1 MIITISLKKPEDD
14 KTLNIMVEERRTIR
28 NTLTELEKAD
38 FLLHR
43 KYRYIRSVRNRKRIP
58 AESTYQDAGIYNGDI
73 LVLE

>member
-14 KTLNIMVEERRTIR
+14 KTLNIMVEERQTIR

-43 KYRYIRSVRNRKRIP
+43 KY
-58 AESTYQDAGIYNGDI
+58 
-73 LVLE
+73 

>member
-14 KTLNIMVEERRTIR
+14 KTLNIMVEERQTIR

-43 KYRYIRSVRNRKRIP
+43 KYRYIRSTEQKENSCRIHLSRSRN
-58 AESTYQDAGIYNGDI
+58 
-73 LVLE
+73 L